1 MTVMATEY
9 GIWSEA
15 AGGFIETQMRSPKE
29 AANECEALIAEGE
42 ERSDLKVLEIC
53 PDHEDQPRTSC
64 EECFAEAPEMCDE
77 HPDQPAHDCEEC

>member
-15 AGGFIETQMRSPKE
+15 AGGFIETQLHSPRAGAE
-29 AANECEALIAEGE
+29 ARDALVEDGE

-53 PDHEDQPRTSC
+53 PDHEDQPKATC
-64 EECFAEAPEMCDE
+64 EECFAEVPEMCDE
-77 HPDQPAHDCEEC
+77 HPDQPADDCKEC